1 MAAHPTH
8 TCTQT
13 HITTLSI
20 LIPNNSSE
28 PPRLQL
34 AQNPRPDNLALLLR
48 TTFEENFH
56 NSFHAMDRIVPI
68 PPPQHALA
76 LEFHRILVAR
86 ESHILGVRTR
96 DPRPGDFAV
105 VVEVLG
111 EDVTGLREDEVR
123 VRVAA
128 EVGDGVEDAVV

>member
-13 HITTLSI
+13 HITTPSI
-20 LIPNNSSE
+20 LIPNDSSE

-34 AQNPRPDNLALLLR
+34 AQNPRPYNLALLIR

-76 LEFHRILVAR
+76 LEFHSILVPS

-96 DPRPGDFAV
+96 DSRPGDFAV

-111 EDVTGLREDEVR
+111 EDVAGLREDEVR

-128 EVGDGVEDAVV
+128 EVGDGLEDAVI